1 MSVLGQTW
9 QSIRKL
15 TGAQRDTHGGRK
27 RWKEGHRVLYVYNF
41 EQTLDFVSLT
51 VIASIR
57 KGNVH
62 FSKFPNLVSTT
73 LRFQSS
79 LAFEIVDDR
88 LSFSIKVSETKT
100 RFKPDPPLDGKS
112 NVSDNWARKGC
123 SGGTTA
129 ALTRKRRKG
138 VFNSSEIPCMCARID
153 PVSGKIFVPADC
165 NLHSKMDRRRAV
177 VLARLFTA
185 GTSSG

>member
-1 MSVLGQTW
+1 MKCVSVRSDLAIDTKIDG
-9 QSIRKL
+9 
-15 TGAQRDTHGGRK
+15 GAARYTRG
-27 RWKEGHRVLYVYNF
+27 EGHRVLYVYNF

-51 VIASIR
+51 VIASTR
-57 KGNVH
+57 KGNEI
-62 FSKFPNLVSTT
+62 SKPCFDHTSFPILPRNK
-73 LRFQSS
+73 
-79 LAFEIVDDR
+79 AFEIVNDR

-129 ALTRKRRKG
+129 ALTRKRRKS